1 LSVLIYAPEEPEE
14 GIPVDPLHR
23 VESHVVLLPFN
34 DIDTDQII
42 PARYLKITDKEGLA
56 DGLFADWRRRA
67 DGQLDPAF
75 PLNSDT
81 AASAQILMTGD
92 NFGCGSSREH
102 AAWALR
108 AWGFRA
114 VVSTSFAD
122 IFRNNAV
129 GSGIIPVEISGSDH
143 ARMMQICA
151 AKPYARI
158 VVDLES
164 VTVVFPEGAAAPF
177 TIDAFARHCLLAG
190 VDQLEFLLSAEAEI
204 AAFEAR
210 AESAAAAAS

>member
-1 LSVLIYAPEEPEE
+1 
-14 GIPVDPLHR
+14 LHR

-34 DIDTDQII
+34 DVDTDQII
-42 PARYLKITDKEGLA
+42 PARFLTTTDKEGLA

-75 PLNSDT
+75 PLNSAT
-81 AASAQILMTGD
+81 AASAQILVAGD

-114 VVSTSFAD
+114 IVSTSFAD

-129 GSGIIPVEISGSDH
+129 GSGIIPVEISARDH
-143 ARMMQICA
+143 ARLMQVCA
-151 AKPYARI
+151 AAPFTRI
-158 VVDLES
+158 IVDLES
-164 VTVVFPEGAAAPF
+164 ATVVFPEGPTARFA
-177 TIDAFARHCLLAG
+177 IDAFARHCLLAG
-190 VDQLEFLLSAEAEI
+190 VDQLEFLLSAEPEI
-204 AAFEAR
+204 AAYEAR
-210 AESAAAAAS
+210 AESAAAAVS

>member
-1 LSVLIYAPEEPEE
+1 
-14 GIPVDPLHR
+14 LHR

-34 DIDTDQII
+34 DVDTDQII
-42 PARYLKITDKEGLA
+42 PARFLTTTDKEGLA

-75 PLNSDT
+75 PLNSAT
-81 AASAQILMTGD
+81 AASAQILVAGD

-114 VVSTSFAD
+114 IVSTSFAD

-129 GSGIIPVEISGSDH
+129 GSGIIPVEISARDH
-143 ARMMQICA
+143 ARLMQVCA
-151 AKPYARI
+151 AAPFTRI
-158 VVDLES
+158 IVDLES
-164 VTVVFPEGAAAPF
+164 ATVVFPEGATARFA
-177 TIDAFARHCLLAG
+177 IDAFARHCLLAG
-190 VDQLEFLLSAEAEI
+190 VDQLEFLLSAEPEI
-204 AAFEAR
+204 AAYEAR
-210 AESAAAAAS
+210 AESAAAAVS